1 MCRRGACKRLFL
13 LQLSRIEG
21 EAGVSADVPPPPDLT
36 LFDGN
41 QNPPLKSLHPDSSL
55 IRLKLA
61 GMEQKST
68 EELIRSLMPGQKDCL
83 KARKDG
89 TVLDGHHRLSI
100 PMERNEDIHSFPR
113 EIIERQEH
121 ES

>member
-89 TVLDGHHRLSI
+89 TVLDGHHRLYILRKRGVSV
-100 PMERNEDIHSFPR
+100 NGLPR
-113 EIIERQEH
+113 EIVERED
-121 ES
+121 